1 MRMGRRLAC
10 VALAGILGVHAGPG
24 QTHWQAFEKQ
34 GRFIAPDA
42 GLSFA
47 RRHLD
52 VHAAPS
58 NPAFH
63 VLSYRLDLTLAM
75 VDESFAGRNQITL
88 VMKLRADSLVLYQL
102 KLRIDSISVNGVQRA
117 YTTND
122 TAERFTVHLGTLRQ
136 AGDTLR
142 LIVAYRRLP
151 EIPRL
156 TDRLGYYYFHDTIP
170 GLPANLGYT
179 MSEPSEARCWMPC
192 YDEPW
197 EKSTAEMTVTVPQGY
212 VAASNGRLL
221 GTALNGDGTITW
233 HWKEDHKLATYL
245 MCATVSKFTVPA
257 STLER
262 APGDVIPVEYFVWPR
277 DSAVTAAYIPT
288 VKQMITNLGN
298 LFGPYPWDKYGMSS
312 VTPVAYGGME
322 HQTITTIHEALQTNQ
337 DVVVHE
343 LAHQW
348 WGDLVTCGSWPDI
361 WLNESFATYSEAI
374 WRETLGGP
382 VALRGLMKGMLG
394 FENGSWTGA
403 VYNPEGQGLY
413 LFSDLVYSKGA
424 WVLHTL
430 RGAIGDSAFFR
441 SLRMWRQLYSEKSAV
456 TADFQSAVESVT
468 GSDMSWFFDE
478 WIYGPGWPV
487 YSMASNWS
495 SGTLTLR
502 IVQQQR
508 EAYPTYAW
516 PTYTMPLQLRVYA
529 GSRDTTLTVRD
540 SLPTQDFMFAF
551 LTKPDS
557 VAFDPDG
564 WVLNQAGT
572 PISPPFGPSTPLS
585 FSLRQNYPNPFNTS
599 STIGYI
605 VPGIVSGVGAPPG
618 VNLTVYDLLG
628 RKVATLVDG
637 HQSPGEYFVRFD
649 GSARASGVYFY
660 RLEIQSGG
668 GSTTAVRKMVLVK

>member
-1 MRMGRRLAC
+1 MGCRLAC
-10 VALAGILGVHAGPG
+10 VALAGIFGVNAGPA
-24 QTHWQAFEKQ
+24 QTHRQAFEKQ
-34 GRFIAPDA
+34 GGFIAPDA

-47 RRHLD
+47 RRHQD
-52 VHAAPS
+52 IHAAPS

-63 VLSYRLDLTLAM
+63 VLSYRLDLSLAM
-75 VDESFAGRNQITL
+75 VNENFAGRNQITL
-88 VMKLRADSLVLYQL
+88 VMKLPADSLVLYQL
-102 KLRIDSISVNGVQRA
+102 KLKIDSISVNGVQRTYA
-117 YTTND
+117 AND
-122 TAERFTVHLGTLRQ
+122 ATERLTVHLGTPRQ

-156 TDRLGYYYFHDTIP
+156 TDRLGYYYFNTTIPDTIP

-179 MSEPSEARCWMPC
+179 MSEPGDARCWMPC

-197 EKSTAEMTVTVPQGY
+197 EKSTAEITVTVPQGY

-221 GTALNGDGTITW
+221 GTTPNGDGTITW

-245 MCATVSKFTVPA
+245 MCATVSKFTIPA
-257 STLER
+257 STLAR
-262 APGDVIPVEYFVWPR
+262 APGDLIPVEYFVWPR

-298 LFGPYPWDKYGMSS
+298 LYGPYPWDKYGMSA
-312 VTPVAYGGME
+312 VTPFNYGGME
-322 HQTITTIHEALQTNQ
+322 HQTITTLHEFLQTNQ

-361 WLNESFATYSEAI
+361 WLNESFATYSEAL

-382 VALRGLMKGMLG
+382 VALRGFMKGMLG
-394 FENGSWTGA
+394 FGNGSWTGA

-441 SLRMWRQLYSEKSAV
+441 SLRLWRQLYSEQSAV

-468 GSDMSWFFDE
+468 GRDMSWFFNE

-487 YSMASNWS
+487 YSIASDWRN
-495 SGTLTLR
+495 GTLSLR
-502 IVQQQR
+502 VAQQQDQG
-508 EAYPTYAW
+508 W
-516 PTYTMPLQLRVYA
+516 PTYTMPLQVRVYS
-529 GSRDTTLTVRD
+529 GSRDTTLTFRD
-540 SLPTQDFMFAF
+540 SLRTEDFSFAF
-551 LTKPDS
+551 PAKPDS
-557 VAFDPDG
+557 VVFDPDG
-564 WVLNQAGT
+564 WVLYKAGT
-572 PISPPFGPSTPLS
+572 PISPPFGPGTPLS
-585 FSLRQNYPNPFNTS
+585 FSLQQNYPNPFNPST
-599 STIGYI
+599 TIGYI
-605 VPGIVSGVGAPPG
+605 VPGIVSGNAAPAG
-618 VNLTVYDLLG
+618 VNLSVYDLLG
-628 RKVATLVDG
+628 RRVAVLVDG
-637 HQSPGEYFVRFD
+637 PQSPGEYFVRFD
-649 GSARASGVYFY
+649 GSGRASGVYFY